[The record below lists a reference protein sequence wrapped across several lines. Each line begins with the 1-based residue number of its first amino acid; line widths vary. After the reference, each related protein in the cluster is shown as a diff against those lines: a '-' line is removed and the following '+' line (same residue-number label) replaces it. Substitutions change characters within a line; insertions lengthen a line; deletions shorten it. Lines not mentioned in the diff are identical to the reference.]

1 MANIFGFPE
10 TASGNGEIIPVVKY
24 NAKAG
29 RFFRVDRT
37 QDADGN
43 YSNDEVD
50 ITQTIRFIADLENI
64 EVGNILFVPG
74 IAPDFQLVRMGEL
87 VPPPPTENHK
97 YGVRIMIKLSK
108 ECGGD
113 EPVREIAGTSKAWLA
128 AIEHIYPQ
136 YLAEKDANPGK
147 LPVLT
152 VEKIAPVKSG
162 SGARQTTNYHPT
174 FRLSGWAPRGDL
186 AFVSKA
192 RPTVT
197 PSQAT
202 MSLKAN
208 GAYPSTGGSAPV
220 PKANTPA
227 SDANLADD
235 FG

>member
-29 RFFRVDRT
+29 RFFRIDRT
-37 QDADGN
+37 QDTEGN
-43 YSNDEVD
+43 YSNNEVD
-50 ITQTIRFIADLENI
+50 ITQTIKFVADLENI

-74 IAPDFQLVRMGEL
+74 IAPDFQLVRMGEA

-97 YGVRIMIKLSK
+97 YGVRIMVRLSND
-108 ECGGD
+108 CGGD
-113 EPVREIAGTSKAWLA
+113 EPVREIAGTSKAWLS

-136 YLAEKDANPGK
+136 YLAEKDKNPGK

-162 SGARQTTNYHPT
+162 SGARTSTNYHPT
-174 FRLSGWAPRGDL
+174 FRISGWAPRKDL
-186 AFVSKA
+186 VFVPKA
-192 RPTVT
+192 REAVV

-202 MSLKAN
+202 ASLKAN
-208 GAYPSTGGSAPV
+208 GTYPSTGGSAPV
-220 PKANTPA
+220 PKANAPV
-227 SDANLADD
+227 SSVNLADD

>member
-37 QDADGN
+37 QDTDGN
-43 YSNDEVD
+43 YINDEVD
-50 ITQTIRFIADLENI
+50 ITQTIKFIADLENI

-74 IAPDFQLVRMGEL
+74 IAPDFQMVRMGDP
-87 VPPPPTENHK
+87 VPPQPTEQHK
-97 YGVRIMIKLSK
+97 YGVRIMLKLSND
-108 ECGGD
+108 CGGD

-128 AIEHIYPQ
+128 AIEHIYPH
-136 YLAEKDANPGK
+136 YLAGRDANPGK

-152 VEKIAPVKSG
+152 VEKIAAVKSG

-174 FRLSGWAPRGDL
+174 FRISGWAPRKDL
-186 AFVSKA
+186 VFVPKA
-192 RPTVT
+192 RPAVV

-202 MSLKAN
+202 ASLKSN

-220 PKANTPA
+220 PKVNTPVA
-227 SDANLADD
+227 EANIADD